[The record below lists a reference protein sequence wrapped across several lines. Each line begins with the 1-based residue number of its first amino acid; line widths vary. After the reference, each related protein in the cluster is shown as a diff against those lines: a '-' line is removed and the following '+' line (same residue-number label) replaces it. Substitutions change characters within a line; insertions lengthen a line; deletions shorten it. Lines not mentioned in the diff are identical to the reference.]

1 MSKWAQVRSSVVW
14 GQAGPTV
21 RAIYVLLCP
30 LRNLYF
36 YPVGASS
43 GVHVEGPLKGVKHRK
58 DIIRSA
64 CLNTSAS

>member
-1 MSKWAQVRSSVVW
+1 MGTGEKQRGVGTSRPNREGHICPFMSTEELV
-14 GQAGPTV
+14 
-21 RAIYVLLCP
+21 
-30 LRNLYF
+30 F